1 MYIVYTFIY
10 TYIYIYFI
18 IYINYISIS
27 IDQYIYIYTHTYS
40 DHWFMKQLLPAG
52 GFGRRPRG
60 FGGAGGDLATET
72 LQSRRA
78 FFLWGGAIYG
88 GLDEPIN
95 MDKW

>member
-1 MYIVYTFIY
+1 
-10 TYIYIYFI
+10 
-18 IYINYISIS
+18 
-27 IDQYIYIYTHTYS
+27 
-40 DHWFMKQLLPAG
+40 MKQLLPAG

-78 FFLWGGAIYG
+78 FFFGGGAIYG